1 MFPDKLPLVANYHS
15 GGSTV
20 CCSSFRG
27 NVGQHLLVRE
37 LVEIIATV
45 TSKVYMVSGW
55 FLLHDVSY
63 VWCFCVPNFIRYGL
77 SLVAILMR
85 MFGHYRITIP

>member
-1 MFPDKLPLVANYHS
+1 MY
-15 GGSTV
+15 
-20 CCSSFRG
+20 
-27 NVGQHLLVRE
+27 E
-37 LVEIIATV
+37 LVEVIATV

-63 VWCFCVPNFIRYGL
+63 VGASVYQISL
-77 SLVAILMR
+77 DMALVLVAILMR